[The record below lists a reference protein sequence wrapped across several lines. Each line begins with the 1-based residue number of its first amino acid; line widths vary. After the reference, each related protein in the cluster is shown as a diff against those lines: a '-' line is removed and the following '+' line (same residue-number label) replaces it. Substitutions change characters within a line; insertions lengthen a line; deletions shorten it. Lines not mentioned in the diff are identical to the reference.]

1 MTKFKSIALI
11 ALAGVFLQSCS
22 NDDDGPNND
31 PENGNYSKGVF
42 ILNEGGFNS
51 ANAEITYFDP
61 TKDVSTTN
69 PIQEIFKTAN
79 AGAQL
84 GSVGQSMYF
93 KGNKA
98 YIVLNVSNKVEVVDK
113 KLVQFHHQ
121 II

>member
-69 PIQEIFKTAN
+69 PIQEIFNTAKDFLEN
-79 AGAQL
+79 
-84 GSVGQSMYF
+84 YF
-93 KGNKA
+93 RLSLKHQPKDLTKS
-98 YIVLNVSNKVEVVDK
+98 IRSIFR
-113 KLVQFHHQ
+113 FHLIFVAIANQ
-121 II
+121 NSLQ

>member
-31 PENGNYSKGVF
+31 PKMEIIRKGVF

-61 TKDVSTTN
+61 TKRCKYNKSYSRNFQDCERRCAIGFCRTKHVF
-69 PIQEIFKTAN
+69 QRK
-79 AGAQL
+79 
-84 GSVGQSMYF
+84 QSLYC
-93 KGNKA
+93 
-98 YIVLNVSNKVEVVDK
+98 S
-113 KLVQFHHQ
+113 
-121 II
+121 